1 MKIEPLE
8 HEWTSPEMRAM
19 FDKLAELR
27 DDVWKQCQIELGED
41 VPAVATATELSARN
55 RYERDPRRRAEI
67 IEAYRQ
73 AAEPYVR
80 KMSDL
85 MARYTVPRM
94 LIKKTDD

>member
-8 HEWTSPEMRAM
+8 HEWTSPEMREM
-19 FDKLAELR
+19 FDRLATLR
-27 DDVWKQCQIELGED
+27 DDVWQQCRVELGED
-41 VPAVATATELSARN
+41 LPAVATATELAARN
-55 RYERDPRRRAEI
+55 RYERDPRRRSEI

-94 LIKKTDD
+94 LIKKMDD